1 MSSNDTECE
10 WFAEEEIESRAG
22 DMVVRYIEDER
33 RRLVITLTEKEFQVA
48 QYCGILFRHPF
59 DDGFIYF
66 GPWQD
71 VEDAPGITRCLLT
84 KNTEA
89 DLRSGTKGVYDH
101 DEYADIQF
109 QLESVERSLKTETE
123 QEEGTQMERTDTP

>member
-1 MSSNDTECE
+1 MSASEPDETP
-10 WFAEEEIESRAG
+10 WFAEEEIDSRAG
-22 DMVVRYIEDER
+22 EMVLRYIEDER
-33 RRLVITLTEKEFQVA
+33 RRLVITISEKELQVV
-48 QYCGILFRHPF
+48 QYCGLLFRHPF

-71 VEDAPGITRCLLT
+71 VEETPGITRCLAT

-89 DLRSGTKGVYDH
+89 DLRNGKDPVYDH

-109 QLESVERSLKTETE
+109 SL
-123 QEEGTQMERTDTP
+123 EGTEVEHPSDNETTEK